1 MTPRHAT
8 PIGFI
13 AALGA
18 LIACSSGVVPPV
30 VATPA
35 PAPAPPADTTRVAVR
50 VWLTTGD
57 QQSLLARQPD
67 VFLLKTASARDT
79 SIATID
85 VDDARTYQQMIGFG
99 AAMTDASAHLIE
111 ELAPTQREALLQDL
125 FGRDTGS
132 TKIGFSFVRVPMGA
146 SDFSMRQYSYDDMPA
161 GQTDPTLAHF
171 STESDRAEKIPLV
184 QRAFAINPQL
194 RLMASPWSP
203 PGWMKSTGSLIKGTL
218 LPRYYDAFA
227 EYFVKFIDAYATAGV
242 PIYAISL
249 QNEPNFEPGDYP
261 GMNLP
266 AAARARVIADHIGP
280 RFAHAGI
287 RTLIWDWDHNWDVPE
302 SPLEVLADS
311 GARKYVQG
319 VAWHCYAGDVS
330 AQSKVHDA
338 HPDKDTY
345 FTECSGGE
353 WSPKFADNL
362 KWFVGNLVIGAPR
375 NWARA
380 VAVWNIALDKNFG
393 PHLGGCGNCRGV
405 VTIDTTTGGYT
416 RNVEYYA
423 LAHASKFV
431 RSGAYRISSESSDKD
446 VSTIA
451 FKNSARGDTSRVVVV
466 LNGSDRERAVRLNAG
481 ARSARLSIPAGSVV
495 TLRWGGR

>member
-1 MTPRHAT
+1 MTLRHPTAV
-8 PIGFI
+8 GFI
-13 AALGA
+13 AAIGT
-18 LIACSSGVVPPV
+18 LIACSSGTVPST
-30 VATPA
+30 ATTPA
-35 PAPAPPADTTRVAVR
+35 PAPAPPIDTTRIAVR

-57 QQSLLARQPD
+57 QQNLLARQADVYLVRNISAPD
-67 VFLLKTASARDT
+67 AT
-79 SIATID
+79 IATID
-85 VDDARTYQQMIGFG
+85 VDDARSYQQMLGFG
-99 AAMTDASAHLIE
+99 AAMTDASAHLIQKMA
-111 ELAPTQREALLQDL
+111 APQREALLQDL

-132 TKIGFSFVRVPMGA
+132 MKIGLSFVRVPMGA
-146 SDFSMRQYSYDDMPA
+146 SDFSLRHYSYDDVPA
-161 GQTDPTLAHF
+161 GQVDPTLEHF
-171 STESDRAEKIPLV
+171 SIESDRAEKIPLL

-203 PGWMKSTGSLIKGTL
+203 PAWMKSTGSLIKGTL
-218 LPRYYDAFA
+218 LPQYYDAFA
-227 EYFVKFIDAYATAGV
+227 DYFVKFIDAYTTAGV

-261 GMNLP
+261 GMSLP
-266 AAARARVIADHIGP
+266 APARARVIADHLGP
-280 RFAHAGI
+280 RFAHAGV

-302 SPLEVLADS
+302 SPLEVLGDAD
-311 GARKYVQG
+311 ARKYVQG

-330 AQSKVHDA
+330 AQSRVHDA

-380 VAVWNIALDKNFG
+380 VSLWNLALDKNFG

-405 VTIDTTTGGYT
+405 VTIDTTTGAYS

-431 RSGAYRISSESSDKD
+431 RPGAYRIGSESSDKD

-451 FKNSARGDTSRVVVV
+451 FRNAARGDTSRVLIV
-466 LNGSDRERAVRLNAG
+466 LNGADTERAVRVSAG
-481 ARSARLSIPAGSVV
+481 ARSARLSLPGGSVV